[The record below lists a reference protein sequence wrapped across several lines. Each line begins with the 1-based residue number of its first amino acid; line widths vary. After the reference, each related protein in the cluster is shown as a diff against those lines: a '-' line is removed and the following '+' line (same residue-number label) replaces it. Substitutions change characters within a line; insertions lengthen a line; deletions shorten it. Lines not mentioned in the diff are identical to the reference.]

1 MISREK
7 LQLIDIEFKRK
18 KKDTLTAYIF
28 LVFLWFIGLHK
39 FYIGRTIEGIIYIV
53 SVPIS
58 LIFSIYGFFNL
69 DKTFLLIGV
78 SFGTIIGMFLL
89 LDVIT
94 LWKQVEKA
102 NDKIYKDIFEK
113 IAGYPYD
120 QMIYQ

>member
-28 LVFLWFIGLHK
+28 LVFFWFAGLHK
-39 FYIGRTIEGIIYIV
+39 FYLGRTIEGIIYIMLL
-53 SVPIS
+53 PLC
-58 LIFSIYGFFNL
+58 LIFSIHGFFNL
-69 DKTFLLIGV
+69 DNTTFFTGI
-78 SFGTIIGMFLL
+78 SFGALLGIFLI

-113 IAGYPYD
+113 IAGSPYE
-120 QMIYQ
+120 QTMYQ

>member
-53 SVPIS
+53 SVPLS

-69 DKTFLLIGV
+69 DNTFLFIGI
-78 SFGTIIGMFLL
+78 SFGTIIGIFLL

>member
-53 SVPIS
+53 SVPLS

-69 DKTFLLIGV
+69 DNTFLFIGV
-78 SFGTIIGMFLL
+78 SLGTIIGIFLL

>member
-53 SVPIS
+53 SVPLS

-69 DKTFLLIGV
+69 DNIFLFIGV
-78 SFGTIIGMFLL
+78 SFGTIIGIFLL